1 MTDELAS
8 RLEDLMVRYGIA
20 ELDIDEGN
28 LRLSLRHRAPHPP
41 APSDAVGT
49 DADTAS
55 IFRSTSFGT
64 LHLSH
69 PASAVAPPILPRTVR
84 RGEII
89 AYVSIGPLLRPILAE
104 RDAVLV
110 AQLRADGAE
119 IGYGDPL
126 FKVVEAASRSSHKA
140 PRLRSKTLT
149 TRLLTGP
156 SPPER
161 FHQPFSCLD
170 AFP

>member
-8 RLEDLMVRYGIA
+8 RLDELMMRYGIA
-20 ELDIDEGN
+20 ELDIEEGG
-28 LRLSLRHRAPHPP
+28 LRLSLRHRASHPQ
-41 APSDAVGT
+41 APSDIAGRGT
-49 DADTAS
+49 GAAS

-69 PASAVAPPILPRTVR
+69 PASAVAPPVLPRRVR

-104 RDAVLV
+104 RDAVLA
-110 AQLRADGAE
+110 AQLPADGAE

-126 FKVVEAASRSSHKA
+126 FEVVE
-140 PRLRSKTLT
+140 
-149 TRLLTGP
+149 TGVLP
-156 SPPER
+156 SP
-161 FHQPFSCLD
+161 
-170 AFP
+170 

>member
-8 RLEDLMVRYGIA
+8 QLDELMVRYGIA
-20 ELDIDEGN
+20 ELDIEEGG
-28 LRLSLRHRAPHPP
+28 LRLSLRHRAHHPQ
-41 APSDAVGT
+41 APSDAASTG
-49 DADTAS
+49 AAAAS

-69 PASAVAPPILPRTVR
+69 PASAVAPPVLPRRVR

-110 AQLRADGAE
+110 AQLPADGSE

-126 FKVVEAASRSSHKA
+126 FEVVAAA
-140 PRLRSKTLT
+140 VL
-149 TRLLTGP
+149 P
-156 SPPER
+156 SP
-161 FHQPFSCLD
+161 
-170 AFP
+170 